1 MSIICPSIMGK
12 SLTSVHVRASC
23 EFRGVLWAFLVEY
36 LGAAVNS
43 LKDAGANHYGIWTS
57 QDLEASQEEGNKLV
71 VQCRS

>member
-1 MSIICPSIMGK
+1 MGK

-57 QDLEASQEEGNKLV
+57 QDLEAS
-71 VQCRS
+71 